1 MTAAVSNLAAN
12 DINVNGSFN
21 EAEKRTLRKI
31 TRAATGVLAVTTADS
46 AVNNT
51 TTYADSSL
59 VIRNLKAGTRYRVE
73 GVVYLTNDTVADSAR
88 VRLNLSGTGNASAPC
103 NLFTTA
109 IGNTTVTTVRNYA
122 FSSNVAEVA
131 VVADATSGVSVNITG
146 IISVLADG
154 TLTVQYAEEAAS
166 GGTGAVLKANS
177 FLRVTPVEF

>member
-12 DINVNGSFN
+12 DVNVNGSFN
-21 EAEKRTLRKI
+21 ESEKRTLRKLA
-31 TRAATGVLAVTTADS
+31 RASAGIVAVATADS
-46 AVNNT
+46 AAVNG

-59 VIRNLKAGTRYRVE
+59 AIRNLKANTRYRVE
-73 GVVYLTNDTVADSAR
+73 GVIYLTNDTVADAAR

-154 TLTVQYAEEAAS
+154 TLTVQYAEEATSA
-166 GGTGAVLKANS
+166 GTGAVVKANS